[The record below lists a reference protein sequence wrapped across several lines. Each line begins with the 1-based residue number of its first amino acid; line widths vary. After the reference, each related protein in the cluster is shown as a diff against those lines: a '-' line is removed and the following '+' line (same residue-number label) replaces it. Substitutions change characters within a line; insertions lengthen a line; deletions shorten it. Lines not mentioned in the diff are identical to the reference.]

1 MSDDD
6 EQPPRRWRGMW
17 REALLGVLGAALLI
31 GVGIWLVVFVAGT
44 CAGGFGNLR

>member
-1 MSDDD
+1 MNDD

-31 GVGIWLVVFVAGT
+31 GAGIWLLVFVAGT
-44 CAGGFGNLR
+44 CAGVGNVR